1 MFCWLVGLSSAHCCP
16 SQCLSILF
24 PRHLTSSCASFVTED
39 DARTDTWKHM
49 AKSDGLLKKYAVDV
63 FTDIQLDEG
72 LHFLADKDVTTR
84 RE

>member
-1 MFCWLVGLSSAHCCP
+1 MRIAVL
-16 SQCLSILF
+16 LF
-24 PRHLTSSCASFVTED
+24 PRHFTSSCASFVTED